1 MSAKILLLLLASV
14 ALSSIAQIVL
24 KTGLSQPHVT
34 LALDGGSYVNAAAAV
49 FINWWVVVGL
59 FVYFL
64 AAVVW
69 LFALARIEV
78 SLAYPFVGVGFI
90 LTMVLGKFL
99 MGDAITATRLF
110 GTILI
115 SVGVVFVSW
124 R

>member
-14 ALSSIAQIVL
+14 SLASVSQIVL

-34 LALDGGSYVNAAAAV
+34 LALDGGSYFNAVTAV
-49 FINWWVVVGL
+49 FVNWWVVVGL

-78 SLAYPFVGVGFI
+78 SMAHPFVGVGFI
-90 LTMVLGKFL
+90 LTMILGKFL
-99 MGDAITATRLF
+99 MGDAVTATRLF